1 MWIATFRLA
10 IRNLLL
16 HKLRSFLTVLGTILG
31 VASVIAM
38 LSVGE
43 GSKQAAV
50 EQIRKL
56 GATNVMVRSV
66 RPGSGQGGEGD
77 SSSTSGSS
85 SSRSSVLSYGLKHE
99 DLRVLE
105 GLLDHR
111 PQSDVAGEKQHLV
124 KHVVPISL
132 LRKNAQ
138 HGSHRIENSR
148 VLGTTPELQ
157 QVKRLAVARGRFIHQ
172 DDIRDFN
179 NVVVLSEGAARRL
192 FHFEDPLG
200 QPVLLG
206 KGAYRVIGILA
217 RQGSGNARA
226 GQIGADDLN
235 EDLYIP
241 ISSARSRFGE
251 LQRIVSAGS
260 RTYER
265 NQLSEIAIAVYSEQ
279 VVPQTAEM
287 VRTLLK
293 TKHKDDQEYEV
304 VVPLEL
310 LHQAE
315 HEKQIWNIVLGSIA
329 GISLLVGGIGI
340 MNIMLATVTERTRE
354 IGIRRAIGAKRS
366 DIIRQ
371 FLVETVVLSTTG
383 GLIGI
388 LAGVSIPW
396 LVTRLAGI
404 PTLTSMWSIAVAFG
418 ISVLTGI
425 VFGVYPARKAARM
438 NPIEALRHQ

>member
-1 MWIATFRLA
+1 MWVATFKLA

-50 EQIRKL
+50 DQIRQL
-56 GATNVMVRSV
+56 GATNVIVRSV
-66 RPGSGQGGEGD
+66 KPNANTQSSRSN
-77 SSSTSGSS
+77 SSSSGSS
-85 SSRSSVLSYGLKHE
+85 SSVLTYGLKHE

-105 GLLDHR
+105 GLKD
-111 PQSDVAGEKQHLV
+111 SDGGRGTFVR
-124 KHVVPISL
+124 HVVPISL
-132 LRKNAQ
+132 FRLTAQ
-138 HGSHRIENSR
+138 HGRYRIENAR
-148 VLGTTPELQ
+148 VLGTTPELVA
-157 QVKRLAVARGRFIHQ
+157 VKNFQLERGRFI
-172 DDIRDFN
+172 DDSDMRDLS
-179 NVVVLSEGAARRL
+179 NVLILSQGAARRL
-192 FHFEDPLG
+192 FGFEDPLG

-206 KGAYRVIGILA
+206 ENAFRVVGILQQQA
-217 RQGSGNARA
+217 SGNESA
-226 GQIGADDLN
+226 GQIGTDDLN
-235 EDLYIP
+235 LDMYVPL
-241 ISSARSRFGE
+241 SAARSRFGE
-251 LQRIVSAGS
+251 VQRIVSAGS

-265 NQLSEIAIAVYSEQ
+265 NQLSEIAVSVESEE
-279 VVPQTAEM
+279 VVPQAAEM
-287 VRTLLK
+287 VRKLVS
-293 TKHKDDQEYEV
+293 TKHKADQEYEV

-310 LHQAE
+310 LQQAE
-315 HEKQIWNIVLGSIA
+315 HEKRIWNIVLGSIA

-354 IGIRRAIGAKRS
+354 IGIRRAIGAKRG

-388 LAGVSIPW
+388 ILGVSIPW
-396 LVTRLAGI
+396 AVTHFAGI
-404 PTLTSMWSIAVAFG
+404 PTITSSWSIIVAFG
-418 ISVLTGI
+418 ISVITGI
-425 VFGVYPARKAARM
+425 IFGVYPARKAALM

>member
-1 MWIATFRLA
+1 MWLGTFKLA
-10 IRNLLL
+10 LRNLLL

-43 GSKQAAV
+43 GSKKAAV
-50 EQIRKL
+50 DQIRQL
-56 GATNVMVRSV
+56 GATNVIVRSV
-66 RPGSGQGGEGD
+66 KPSGD
-77 SSSTSGSS
+77 SGSS
-85 SSRSSVLSYGLKHE
+85 SSSTSVRVLSYGLKHE

-105 GLLDHR
+105 GLKNDHGG
-111 PQSDVAGEKQHLV
+111 SASIVNIVA
-124 KHVVPISL
+124 PISL
-132 LRKNAQ
+132 LRKNAS
-138 HGSHRIENSR
+138 HGNRRIENAR
-148 VLGTTPELQ
+148 VLGTVPELV
-157 QVKRLAVARGRFIHQ
+157 QVKNLNLERGRFVNSS
-172 DDIRDFN
+172 DLTKFS

-192 FHFEDPLG
+192 FGFEDPMD

-206 KGAYRVIGILA
+206 DGAFRVVGILK
-217 RQGSGNARA
+217 QQSSGNESA
-226 GQIGADDLN
+226 GQIGADNLN

-260 RTYER
+260 RSYER
-265 NQLSEIAIAVYSEQ
+265 NQLSEIAVTVKSEEL
-279 VVPQTAEM
+279 VPQAAEM
-287 VRTLLK
+287 VRKLLT
-293 TKHKDDQEYEV
+293 TKHKTADEYEV

-310 LHQAE
+310 LQQAE

-354 IGIRRAIGAKRS
+354 IGIRRAIGAKRA
-366 DIIRQ
+366 DIVRQ

-388 LAGVSIPW
+388 FLGVSIPW
-396 LVTRLAGI
+396 AVTALAGI
-404 PTLTSMWSIAVAFG
+404 PTITSTWSIAVAFG
-418 ISVLTGI
+418 ISVLTGVI
-425 VFGVYPARKAARM
+425 FGVYPARKAAMM

>member
-43 GSKQAAV
+43 GSKKAAV
-50 EQIRKL
+50 DQIRQL

-66 RPGSGQGGEGD
+66 RPGANGDKSGD
-77 SSSTSGSS
+77 TSS
-85 SSRSSVLSYGLKHE
+85 SSNASGGRTELEYGLKHE
-99 DLRVLE
+99 DLRMLE
-105 GLLDHR
+105 GLAN
-111 PQSDVAGEKQHLV
+111 SDLQAEQLV
-124 KHVVPISL
+124 KQIVPISL

-138 HGSHRIENSR
+138 HGTKRIENSR
-148 VLGTTPELQ
+148 LLGTTPELL
-157 QVKRLAVARGRFIHQ
+157 QVKNLKLARGRFLIPA
-172 DDIRDFN
+172 DLRDLA

-192 FHFEDPLG
+192 FTFEDPIG
-200 QPVLLG
+200 EPVLLG
-206 KGAYRVIGILA
+206 DGAYRVVGILKQQA
-217 RQGSGNARA
+217 SGNATA
-226 GQIGADDLN
+226 GQVGTEDLN
-235 EDLYIP
+235 EDMYIP
-241 ISSARSRFGE
+241 ITSARSRFGE
-251 LQRIVSAGS
+251 RQRIVTAGS
-260 RTYER
+260 RSYER
-265 NQLSEIAIAVYSEQ
+265 NELSEIAIAVGSEEH
-279 VVPQTAEM
+279 VPQIAEM
-287 VRTLLK
+287 VRKLLH
-293 TKHKDDQEYEV
+293 TKHRNDHEYEV
-304 VVPLEL
+304 IVPLEL
-310 LHQAE
+310 LQQAE

-354 IGIRRAIGAKRS
+354 IGIRRAIGAKRG

-388 LAGVSIPW
+388 TLGVSIPMA
-396 LVTRLAGI
+396 VTHFVGI
-404 PTLTSMWSIAVAFG
+404 PTITSTWSIILA
-418 ISVLTGI
+418 
-425 VFGVYPARKAARM
+425 YPARKAARM